1 MDSNS
6 NSNSNSNL
14 IFQPYDWKIADT
26 GKFQPDELRI
36 YALNKESERYLIRI
50 PKFPIIQRAEICSKT
65 RHTWTKE
72 KITMLREL
80 FPKDIKSKV
89 SNFSFSQRTRF
100 MYYSE
105 QKFPIVDFVFEK
117 VADAKNFM
125 NYFKFKRYFSGFG
138 EIEFKFWETDID
150 FIRKYHF
157 VCGKLNYCDWI
168 EIDSNN
174 YKELE
179 HIHVSEEDLKLS
191 TESLSTND
199 DSENKNSEETKS
211 ELTKISNVNT
221 REFIVDNWK
230 AIRKISNI
238 DTSSWITKPKILSFD
253 IETYSHDPLVMPE
266 KTCIEDEITMITIT
280 LSKYKDTKS
289 KKIVLTIGRSH
300 KITDADEIKYFTNER
315 DMLVEFLTIIK
326 NEDPTII
333 TGYNIFSYDMPY
345 IDQRISMLMNRD
357 SWGHISV
364 LEDEMVRFKSRKLES
379 KAFGTNIT
387 VETDMIAGRMMIDM
401 LTVMRLDYAGLESH
415 TLGAVAEK
423 FCGRKKL
430 DMPAKRMFSIH
441 KRFIEFK
448 DKHKTNYDLIIS
460 DHLSGK
466 TQNIELKSE
475 LDSLLADYKLFID
488 YGIRDA
494 DLVDALFNK
503 LEMWIG
509 LTVSANIYGIN
520 PIDVY
525 NRGQIH
531 RAKSRLYYVA
541 NSKGYFLNARKLTD
555 EGKYKGAYVAEPEI
569 GRHYGVSCYDF
580 ASLYPS
586 IMIAYNICPSTMIQP
601 TLQDLDM
608 EEKWKSYYTNIDE
621 MEKLQK
627 TLEKS
632 FKDLSQRKFVEK
644 MLEMDSIQIESKNIT
659 KLTESQK
666 QNLKTLFRLKSELNQ
681 LSKILEKVDTLK
693 ENEMKLNASV
703 VNVDYFKSIGMPTPE
718 ELKVMDEVTP
728 FKNDEDDSEL
738 KIHKICGTSY
748 DAGGNRYRVAHKFVM
763 SDKRKGLIP
772 ESVEDLLK
780 ERKKVREKLKDLQT
794 EDEQCKPDADPV
806 LYSILDQTQ
815 LRLKVAANSTYGFLG
830 ALKTNGYSNK
840 GCAESVTIKGFNSI
854 KLLNYTLQ
862 TKYNARVVYNDT
874 DSAFIVFEG
883 VENKDVMTRAKD
895 VLSEINGQKP
905 GSVPLFRPP
914 MKLEFEKAM
923 IVVFICKKKYPYYLL
938 DKNGNIVT
946 DPKTGKPVYKKKGI
960 TSARRDNCKWATEH
974 VDMLSKKILDGCSF
988 EDAFDHCGKI
998 LNECFE
1004 ESVSIN
1010 KLIFKNRIRT
1020 LEYANENIP
1029 LQVFIEHRKTLGR
1042 PVALGETVEFIYVD
1056 NGEKK
1061 VAKKMYDIGIYKDK
1075 LEEAGLK
1082 INKEGF
1088 IVPSDDSKMDE
1099 FKTQEDLKK
1108 YVKNQMTEHNIYPID
1123 YKHYLMSRLCDNVDK
1138 IFYSGFKKV
1147 SDAIEREDISY
1158 TGTNKKN
1165 PIFFNKPLEAFLE
1178 YYIDRFKELKNEKKT
1193 KRMHEKMF
1201 VAVKNAILENI
1212 VNKK

>member
-1 MDSNS
+1 
-6 NSNSNSNL
+6 
-14 IFQPYDWKIADT
+14 
-26 GKFQPDELRI
+26 
-36 YALNKESERYLIRI
+36 
-50 PKFPIIQRAEICSKT
+50 
-65 RHTWTKE
+65 
-72 KITMLREL
+72 
-80 FPKDIKSKV
+80 
-89 SNFSFSQRTRF
+89 

-117 VADAKNFM
+117 IADVKSFM
-125 NYFKFKRYFSGFG
+125 NYFKFKRTFPGLG
-138 EIEFKFWETDID
+138 EIEMKFWETDID
-150 FIRKYHF
+150 FIRKFHF

-168 EIDSNN
+168 EIEPENYEELFDSGDNDNKSSESEKGDRSEIEKDDNEAEVDNDNN
-174 YKELE
+174 NT
-179 HIHVSEEDLKLS
+179 I
-191 TESLSTND
+191 
-199 DSENKNSEETKS
+199 
-211 ELTKISNVNT
+211 TKISNVHT
-221 REFIVDNWK
+221 REFVVNNWK
-230 AIRKISNI
+230 AIKKITGT
-238 DTSSWITKPKILSFD
+238 DTSSWITTPKILSFD

-266 KTCIEDEITMITIT
+266 RTCIEDEITMITIT

-300 KITDADEIKYFTNER
+300 KITDADQVEYFKKEK
-315 DMLVEFLTIIK
+315 DMLLKFLSIIK

-345 IDQRISMLMNRD
+345 IDQRISMLLNRD

-364 LEDEMVRFKSRKLES
+364 IDEELVKFKSRKLES

-441 KRFIEFK
+441 KSFIQFRE
-448 DKHKTNYDLIIS
+448 KHKHDYDSVIQEYLNNPS
-460 DHLSGK
+460 DNS
-466 TQNIELKSE
+466 NNPELE
-475 LDSLLADYKLFID
+475 SLLSDYKLFID

-509 LTVSANIYGIN
+509 LIVSANIYGIN

-531 RAKSRLYYVA
+531 RAKSRLFYVA

-555 EGKYKGAYVAEPEI
+555 EGKYRGAYVAEPEV

-601 TLQDLDM
+601 TKKDIEF
-608 EEKWKSYYTNIDE
+608 EERWKSYYTTIDE
-621 MEKLQK
+621 SETLQTKLQ
-627 TLEKS
+627 KS

-644 MLEMDSIQIESKNIT
+644 ILETASASDLVKLESNKDIT
-659 KLTESQK
+659 KLTETQK
-666 QNLKTLFRLKSELNQ
+666 KDLKEIFRLKSEQNQ
-681 LSKILEKVDTLK
+681 LTKILGKVDEIK
-693 ENEMKLNASV
+693 DKEMKLNESV
-703 VNVDYFKSIGMPTPE
+703 VNIEYFKSIGMPPPE

-728 FKNDEDDSEL
+728 FKNDEDDSDL
-738 KIHKICGTSY
+738 KIHTISGMSY
-748 DAGGNRYRVAHKFVM
+748 DASGNRYRVSHKFVM
-763 SDKRKGLIP
+763 SEKRKGLIP
-772 ESVEDLLK
+772 ESVDELLK

-794 EDEQCKPDADPV
+794 EDEQCRPDADPV

-874 DSAFIVFEG
+874 DSAFILFEG
-883 VENKDVMTRAKD
+883 VENKDVMKRAKD

-905 GSVPLFRPP
+905 GSIPLFRSP

-923 IVVFICKKKYPYYLL
+923 IVIFICKKKYPYYLL
-938 DKNGNIVT
+938 DKEGNIIS
-946 DPKTGKPVYKKKGI
+946 DPKTGKPIYKKKGI
-960 TSARRDNCKWATEH
+960 TSARRDNCKWATER
-974 VDMLSKKILDGCSF
+974 VDGLSKKILDGCSF
-988 EDAFDHCGKI
+988 EDAFDYCGTI
-998 LNECFE
+998 LNECFD

-1029 LQVFIEHRKTLGR
+1029 LQVFIEHRKSMGR

-1061 VAKKMYDIGIYKDK
+1061 VAKKMYDIGLYKDK

-1082 INKEGF
+1082 INKDGF
-1088 IVPSDDSKMDE
+1088 IVPIDESIE
-1099 FKTQEDLKK
+1099 FKTPEDLKK
-1108 YVKNQMTEHNIYPID
+1108 YVKSKMSEHDIYPID

-1138 IFYSGFKKV
+1138 IFYSGFKKI
-1147 SDAIEREDISY
+1147 SDEIEKLEISF
-1158 TGTNKKN
+1158 TPGRSRN
-1165 PIFFNKPLEAFLE
+1165 PIFFNKPLEAFLA
-1178 YYIDRFKELKNEKKT
+1178 YYIDSYREVQTDEKAKKKFEKLFKIVKKKIDELCK
-1193 KRMHEKMF
+1193 
-1201 VAVKNAILENI
+1201 I
-1212 VNKK
+1212 

>member
-1 MDSNS
+1 
-6 NSNSNSNL
+6 
-14 IFQPYDWKIADT
+14 
-26 GKFQPDELRI
+26 
-36 YALNKESERYLIRI
+36 
-50 PKFPIIQRAEICSKT
+50 
-65 RHTWTKE
+65 
-72 KITMLREL
+72 
-80 FPKDIKSKV
+80 
-89 SNFSFSQRTRF
+89 
-100 MYYSE
+100 
-105 QKFPIVDFVFEK
+105 
-117 VADAKNFM
+117 
-125 NYFKFKRYFSGFG
+125 
-138 EIEFKFWETDID
+138 
-150 FIRKYHF
+150 
-157 VCGKLNYCDWI
+157 
-168 EIDSNN
+168 
-174 YKELE
+174 
-179 HIHVSEEDLKLS
+179 
-191 TESLSTND
+191 
-199 DSENKNSEETKS
+199 
-211 ELTKISNVNT
+211 
-221 REFIVDNWK
+221 
-230 AIRKISNI
+230 
-238 DTSSWITKPKILSFD
+238 
-253 IETYSHDPLVMPE
+253 
-266 KTCIEDEITMITIT
+266 
-280 LSKYKDTKS
+280 
-289 KKIVLTIGRSH
+289 
-300 KITDADEIKYFTNER
+300 
-315 DMLVEFLTIIK
+315 
-326 NEDPTII
+326 
-333 TGYNIFSYDMPY
+333 
-345 IDQRISMLMNRD
+345 MLMNRD
-357 SWGHISV
+357 SWGRISV

-415 TLGAVAEK
+415 TLGSVAEK

-441 KRFIEFK
+441 KRFIEFRE
-448 DKHKTNYDLIIS
+448 KHKHDYDSVIQSYLSNPNTPQS
-460 DHLSGK
+460 DL
-466 TQNIELKSE
+466 E
-475 LDSLLADYKLFID
+475 SLLSDYKLFID

-509 LTVSANIYGIN
+509 LIVSANIYGIN

-541 NSKGYFLNARKLTD
+541 NSKNYFLNARKLTD
-555 EGKYKGAYVAEPEI
+555 EGKYKGAYVAEPEV

-621 MEKLQK
+621 MESLGKK
-627 TLEKS
+627 LEKS

-644 MLEMDSIQIESKNIT
+644 MMDLASESNVVKFETNKDIT
-659 KLTESQK
+659 KLSESQK
-666 QNLKTLFRLKSELNQ
+666 KDLKELFRLKSEQTQ
-681 LSKILEKVDTLK
+681 LTKILEKVDSLK

-703 VNVDYFKSIGMPTPE
+703 VNVDYFKSIGMPAPE
-718 ELKVMDEVTP
+718 ELKEMDEITP
-728 FKNDEDDSEL
+728 FRNDEDDSEL
-738 KIHKICGTSY
+738 QIHKICGTSY

-763 SDKRKGLIP
+763 SEKRKGLIP

-794 EDEQCKPDADPV
+794 EDEQCRPDADPV

-883 VENKDVMTRAKD
+883 VENKDVMKRAKD
-895 VLSEINGQKP
+895 VLAEINGQAP
-905 GSVPLFRPP
+905 GSVPLFRNP

-938 DKNGNIVT
+938 DKNGNIVS
-946 DPKTGKPVYKKKGI
+946 DPKTGKPIYKKKGI

-974 VDMLSKKILDGCSF
+974 VDVLSKKILDGCSF
-988 EDAFDHCGKI
+988 EDAFEHCGQI

-1082 INKEGF
+1082 INKDGF
-1088 IVPSDDSKMDE
+1088 IVPINESME
-1099 FKTQEDLKK
+1099 FKTNEDLRK
-1108 YVKNQMTEHNIYPID
+1108 YVKTKMTEHNIYPID

-1138 IFYSGFKKV
+1138 IFYSGFKKI
-1147 SDAIEREDISY
+1147 SDKIEQEDISY

-1165 PIFFNKPLEAFLE
+1165 AIYFNKPLEAFLE
-1178 YYIDRFKELKNEKKT
+1178 YYIDRSKELKNEKKT